1 MREASPP
8 IRPEEGP
15 VMEQPS
21 PRNARAQVF
30 LDELRGRVSN
40 PIHKRLVEACQSEDA
55 VECME
60 SELRQIL
67 LEILRR
73 ED

>member
-1 MREASPP
+1 MVPP
-8 IRPEEGP
+8 
-15 VMEQPS
+15 VS

-30 LDELRGRVSN
+30 LDELQRKVSN
-40 PIHKRLVEACQSEDA
+40 PIHKRLIQACQSDNA